1 MEPIASSPLNRRQI
15 LRTAGAAAAA
25 LGAPGLV
32 FSQAG
37 SPVKIGSLLPRQ
49 GPFALQGEATSL
61 GIKVALEQ
69 AGNKVLGRP
78 SSWSPTTS
86 PTRWARSRTCRS

>member
-37 SPVKIGSLLPRQ
+37 SPVKIGSVLPRQ

-61 GIKVALEQ
+61 GIRVALEQ

-78 SSWSPTTS
+78 IQLVAYDEPNPLGAQQNMQS
-86 PTRWARSRTCRS
+86 